1 MSSSKVLLGILGGVA
16 AGALMGVLFAPSEG
30 KKTRKKI
37 LYKANDSA
45 SALKGKFDSALES
58 MNQKYEKLRN
68 KEGELVSDGE
78 AKLNSLKKEFK
89 NMGR

>member
-37 LYKANDSA
+37 LYKANGSA
-45 SALKGKFDSALES
+45 DALKGKFDSALES
-58 MNQKYEKLRN
+58 MNKKYEQIWH
-68 KEGELVSDGE
+68 KEGKLVSEGE
-78 AKLNSLKKEFK
+78 AKLNSLKKELK
-89 NMGR
+89 NMGC

>member
-1 MSSSKVLLGILGGVA
+1 MNSSKVLLGILGGVA
-16 AGALMGVLFAPSEG
+16 AGALMGVLFAPAEG

-37 LYKANDSA
+37 MYKANNNAD
-45 SALKGKFDSALES
+45 ALKNKFDSALEAL
-58 MNQKYEKLRN
+58 NRKYEKVWQ
-68 KEGELVSDGE
+68 KEGELVSEGE